1 MQGYYP
7 NKEDVLARLKRIEGQ
22 IRGVTRM
29 VEADKYC
36 IDILD
41 QISAVDSAL
50 KKVAVGLLKDHLG
63 HCVAQSLSGEDEG
76 AAGKDMVAEAAN
88 AIGRLVKA

>member
-7 NKEDVLARLKRIEGQ
+7 NKEDVLARLRRIEGQ

-63 HCVAQSLSGEDEG
+63 HCVAQGLAGESDP
-76 AAGKDMVAEAAN
+76 GKDMVAEASN
-88 AIGRLVKA
+88 AIARLVKA

>member
-7 NKEDVLARLKRIEGQ
+7 NKDDVLARLKRIEGQ

-36 IDILD
+36 IEILD

-63 HCVAQSLSGEDEG
+63 HCVAQSIAEG
-76 AAGKDMVAEAAN
+76 DSDRDMVAEASK
-88 AIGRLVKA
+88 AIARLVKA

>member
-7 NKEDVLARLKRIEGQ
+7 NKEDVLARLRRIEGQ

-63 HCVAQSLSGEDEG
+63 HCVARGLAGEGDE
-76 AAGKDMVAEAAN
+76 GKDMVAEASS
-88 AIGRLVKA
+88 AIARLVKA

>member
-7 NKEDVLARLKRIEGQ
+7 NKQDVLGRLKRIEGQ
-22 IRGVTRM
+22 VGGLIRM

-63 HCVAQSLSGEDEG
+63 HCVAESISDPG
-76 AAGKDMVAEAAN
+76 AGDGRDMVSEASQ
-88 AIGRLVKA
+88 AIARLVKA

>member
-1 MQGYYP
+1 MHGYYP
-7 NKEDVLARLKRIEGQ
+7 NKDDVLARLKRIEGQ
-22 IRGVTRM
+22 IRGITRM

-63 HCVAQSLSGEDEG
+63 HCMAEG
-76 AAGKDMVAEAAN
+76 STPGGQESKDMVAEASN
-88 AIGRLVKA
+88 AIARLVKA